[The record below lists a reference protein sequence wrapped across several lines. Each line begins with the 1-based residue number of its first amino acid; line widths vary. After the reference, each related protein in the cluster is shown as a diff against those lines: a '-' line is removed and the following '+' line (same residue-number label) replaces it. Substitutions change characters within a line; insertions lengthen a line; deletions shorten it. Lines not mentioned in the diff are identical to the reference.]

1 MLLIQVYRIP
11 LSHFLVKVVVDNHT
25 LVEVLHIPVVVDSLL
40 VVAVD
45 NRHKGLQQAAVVV
58 AVAQQEL
65 VLVLEPVLALE
76 LVQELALVPVPV
88 L

>member
-65 VLVLEPVLALE
+65 ELELVLALE

>member
-1 MLLIQVYRIP
+1 LRLL
-11 LSHFLVKVVVDNHT
+11 VVVAVDNHT
-25 LVEVLHIPVVVDSLL
+25 LVVVPHIPVEVDNLL
-40 VVAVD
+40 AVAVD

-58 AVAQQEL
+58 EAVAQQEL

-88 L
+88 LET

>member
-65 VLVLEPVLALE
+65 ELVLEPVLALE

>member
-11 LSHFLVKVVVDNHT
+11 LSQFLVKVVVDNHT

-65 VLVLEPVLALE
+65 ELVLEPVLALE

>member
-58 AVAQQEL
+58 AVAQQEQ
-65 VLVLEPVLALE
+65 VLVQEPVLALE